1 LIKLS
6 NSPAL
11 LAEGL
16 LRRPLAWFCPRMN
29 CQYSS
34 CFLLIQLLI
43 TALGTFADMPR
54 TGSGSISGFEE
65 PYLATINIYCKYLI
79 KN

>member
-1 LIKLS
+1 LS

-29 CQYSS
+29 CQYS

-54 TGSGSISGFEE
+54 ADSGSRSGSEE
-65 PYLATINIYCKYLI
+65 PSLATINSYCKCLI

>member
-1 LIKLS
+1 
-6 NSPAL
+6 
-11 LAEGL
+11 
-16 LRRPLAWFCPRMN
+16 MN

-43 TALGTFADMPR
+43 TALGTFADMAR
-54 TGSGSISGFEE
+54 AGSGSISRYEE
-65 PYLATINIYCKYLI
+65 PSLATINSYCKYLI